1 MIIVKVVNKERKDVF
16 GDIGYIFHGRSY
28 SLIGYEETV
37 EVMFIKSDTRQAFS
51 KDEIYI
57 AFGVEW
63 KDIPK
68 CDDSTC
74 IGECML
80 AV

>member
-16 GDIGYIFHGRSY
+16 GNIGYIFHGRSS
-28 SLIGYEETV
+28 SLRGYEETV
-37 EVMFIKSDTRQAFS
+37 EVMFINSDTRQVFS
-51 KDEIYI
+51 KYEIEI

-68 CDDSTC
+68 CEDPTC
-74 IGECML
+74 YSKCML
-80 AV
+80 FV